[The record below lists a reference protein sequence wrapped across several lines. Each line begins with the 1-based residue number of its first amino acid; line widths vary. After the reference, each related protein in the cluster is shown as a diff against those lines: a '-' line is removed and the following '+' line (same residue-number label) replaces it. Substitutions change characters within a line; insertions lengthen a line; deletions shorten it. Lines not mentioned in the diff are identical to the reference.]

1 MGSGPKTKKEPQRNR
16 RRGRKTRRHG
26 EHREA
31 HSGKEVVVSGV
42 KGCSSIVTDELRDSC
57 QTRHMLAVDIGGA
70 VLSPLQVVHLKVGH
84 EKWEEPAANPAI
96 LISS

>member
-16 RRGRKTRRHG
+16 RRGRKTQRHG

-31 HSGKEVVVSGV
+31 HSRKEVVVSGV
-42 KGCSSIVTDELRDSC
+42 KGFHSNRRAEEFVPD
-57 QTRHMLAVDIGGA
+57 QHMLAVDIR
-70 VLSPLQVVHLKVGH
+70 LQVVHLKVGH

-96 LISS
+96 LISN